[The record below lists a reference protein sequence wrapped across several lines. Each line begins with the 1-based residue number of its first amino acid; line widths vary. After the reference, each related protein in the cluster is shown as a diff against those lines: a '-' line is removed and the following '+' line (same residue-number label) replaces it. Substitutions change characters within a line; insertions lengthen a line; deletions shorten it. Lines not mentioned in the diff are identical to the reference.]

1 MMNCVICL
9 TQYIC
14 TIFGSDTGINIWM
27 LILRMIFSTLSGT
40 ENHWVFFFNPR
51 PVKHLFALSQP
62 TQSFCIGIFCF
73 LARGELCV
81 FFSEI
86 LVKCTVSGSS
96 GVWLPLM
103 TRGDECQ
110 ARHQAATSQAQ
121 GGPRRAGE
129 HVRDDKPVQV
139 CIRTFRQLQH
149 DDTRP
154 RTI

>member
-9 TQYIC
+9 
-14 TIFGSDTGINIWM
+14 
-27 LILRMIFSTLSGT
+27 STFVQFLALTLVLTYGCWFLGWHLAPCLELKIT
-40 ENHWVFFFNPR
+40 VLFFFNPR

-139 CIRTFRQLQH
+139 CIRTFRQLQY